1 MNKFKKATGI
11 KRKFMFNHTGLR
23 CALRSEFY
31 SQASFEHSVWIAAGV
46 LGISEEAM
54 LQTIKMA

>member
-1 MNKFKKATGI
+1 MDKFKKASGM
-11 KRKFMFNHTGLR
+11 KRKFMFNHTYLR
-23 CALRSEFY
+23 CQLKSEFY
-31 SQASFEHSVWIAAGV
+31 SQASFEHSVWIAAEV